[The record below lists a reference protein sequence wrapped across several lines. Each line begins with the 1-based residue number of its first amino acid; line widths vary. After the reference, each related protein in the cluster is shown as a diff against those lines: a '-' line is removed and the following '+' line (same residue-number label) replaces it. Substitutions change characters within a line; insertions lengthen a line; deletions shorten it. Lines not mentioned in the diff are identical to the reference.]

1 MDKIHLKGCRFYG
14 YHGAFVEEQTLWQIF
29 VIDCTLLV
37 DLEKAAQSDDLVDT
51 VHYGLVFETIK
62 KQVEQH
68 KYKLI
73 ERLAG
78 AICQDIFQEFP
89 AVQAI
94 TIKISK
100 QNPPI
105 NGHYDAVGIELERQ
119 RP

>member
-1 MDKIHLKGCRFYG
+1 MS
-14 YHGAFVEEQTLWQIF
+14 
-29 VIDCTLLV
+29 IDGRILLA
-37 DLEKAAQSDDLVDT
+37 DFNGDSLNSWKFLEKAAQSDDLVDT